1 MFSFKYISLLIVKC
15 VFLGLF
21 YYPAYASQNHK
32 KTEERI
38 CVESPLGLSL
48 RKAPRIDAERIGFI
62 PCDEEVIA
70 LGGKGSIQQIEC
82 MEGRWEKVEY
92 KGVRGYVFG
101 LF

>member
-15 VFLGLF
+15 IFLGLF
-21 YYPAYASQNHK
+21 YYPAYASQNPSK
-32 KTEERI
+32 VETRI
-38 CVESPLGLSL
+38 CVENPLGLSL

-70 LGGKGSIQQIEC
+70 MGSKGKIQQIEC
-82 MEGRWEKVEY
+82 MQGRWEKVEY
-92 KGVRGYVFG
+92 RGVKGYVFG